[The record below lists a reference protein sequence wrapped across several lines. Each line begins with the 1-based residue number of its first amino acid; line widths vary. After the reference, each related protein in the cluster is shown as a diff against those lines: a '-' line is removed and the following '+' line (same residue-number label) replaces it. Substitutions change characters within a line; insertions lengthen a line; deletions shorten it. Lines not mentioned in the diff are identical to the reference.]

1 MNAPGDPFPQLKFL
15 AAQAKDSRLS
25 ILLTGSTTVYT
36 SSMTN
41 PLSNTRITHVD
52 TGKQGILEIITW
64 DRTINDLP
72 CRIITL
78 PALGHISYDT
88 SIAQSC
94 IDTINAC
101 ITPIHC
107 IWFASHL
114 NETSLSQ
121 DEKNVIKWITAI
133 LGEQAWNYAIL
144 VLTHS
149 NTIKDAWKRADM
161 MKKRSENIRAEISE
175 YTGWD
180 IAATIT
186 SVPVAALDDIILDGK
201 KWLPELYQQIMRH
214 SNPRGIIASSGAN
227 PAAKSVSS
235 AAKSLTEA
243 ATYQLEEQE
252 NMQPQE
258 NLHSHG
264 WFTFTGCYLSSVL
277 VGIVTLS
284 FWGFTGFL
292 IGLGGNLALWA
303 LLCWLRIFKRYDD
316 LLI

>member
-1 MNAPGDPFPQLKFL
+1 MNAPGNPFSQLKLL
-15 AAQAKDSRLS
+15 AARAKDSRLT

-41 PLSNTRITHVD
+41 LLSHTRIVHVD
-52 TGKQGILEIITW
+52 TGKQGILEILLW
-64 DRTINDLP
+64 DRIINDLP

-88 SIAQSC
+88 SLTQSC
-94 IDTINAC
+94 IDAIKAC

-107 IWFASHL
+107 IWFVARL
-114 NETSLSQ
+114 NETLLSH
-121 DEKNVIKWITAI
+121 DEQNVIKWLTTI
-133 LGEQAWNYAIL
+133 LGEHAWNSAIL

-149 NTIKDAWKRADM
+149 NAIKDAWKRANI

-214 SNPRGIIASSGAN
+214 SNLRGIAASLDTS
-227 PAAKSVSS
+227 PAAKKVPSR
-235 AAKSLTEA
+235 AKNLPGEA
-243 ATYQLEEQE
+243 SEQRQE
-252 NMQPQE
+252 VAQPQR
-258 NLHSHG
+258 NKLSQSSLA
-264 WFTFTGCYLSSVL
+264 FTGCYLSSVL
-277 VGIVTLS
+277 MAIVGMVLYGLS
-284 FWGFTGFL
+284 GFL
-292 IGLGGNLALWA
+292 IALAGNFVVWM
-303 LLCWLRIFKRYDD
+303 LLRWLRYLRHFEDF
-316 LLI
+316 LL